1 LEISPIQ
8 VYEEKAIMETVV
20 EEGEVE
26 VVTKL
31 QGRHLQG

>member
-8 VYEEKAIMETVV
+8 VYEVKAIMEMV

-31 QGRHLQG
+31 QGHHPPGE